1 MRPRHLR
8 RRGALAA
15 AATTLAVL
23 CAGQIL
29 AAPRA
34 AAAPVSTAGQEV
46 RTSTASEVHT
56 TQDTAARTI
65 AAALTDPAWRA
76 RVRQAAL
83 TSDEVA
89 VTALADGAL
98 RTTLAA
104 ADRRIAA
111 AKGLAPDVGPLLR
124 LRLGDPSM
132 RGALT
137 AGTQPWVAAATSD
150 DGPVTAYDSRG
161 RTHTLDAREAPA
173 RPVYVVDIDGSRAL
187 AAGLDVLHE
196 ELALRGVRSAD
207 PAPEPERARASAA
220 AAGFWTTR
228 ITAVSLSDDQEPWI
242 KGDAEIYT
250 LVTGFGHDGKVRVD
264 PVDMPYLDND
274 GTVYRP
280 QQILVNWSSYKYD
293 LADAVMMEEDGSTN
307 YRDLAKAIAAVLLTV
322 TDQGAYVP
330 LVNAV
335 LDAIPDDWW
344 TDDPDYV
351 DSWYTL
357 ARTDNGTRHGAR
369 GNGWMTL
376 EPYFVQEL

>member
-23 CAGQIL
+23 CAGQTL
-29 AAPRA
+29 AAAQA
-34 AAAPVSTAGQEV
+34 AAAPAPAAAQDV
-46 RTSTASEVHT
+46 RTSPASEVHAAE
-56 TQDTAARTI
+56 DAAARAV
-65 AAALTDPAWRA
+65 AAALTDPAWRV

-98 RTTLAA
+98 KTALAA

-150 DGPVTAYDSRG
+150 DGPVTAYDSTG
-161 RTHTLDAREAPA
+161 RTHTLDARKTPA
-173 RPVYVVDIDGSRAL
+173 RPVYVIDIDGSRAL

-196 ELALRGVRSAD
+196 ELARRGVRSAD
-207 PAPEPERARASAA
+207 PAPEPQQARTSAA

-228 ITAVSLSDDQEPWI
+228 VSAVSLSDDLEPWI

-280 QQILVNWSSYKYD
+280 QQILVNWSSYKYN
-293 LADAVMMEEDGSTN
+293 LADAVMMEDDGSTN
-307 YRDLAKAIAAVLLTV
+307 YRDLAKAIAAILLTV
-322 TDQGAYVP
+322 TDQGAYIP